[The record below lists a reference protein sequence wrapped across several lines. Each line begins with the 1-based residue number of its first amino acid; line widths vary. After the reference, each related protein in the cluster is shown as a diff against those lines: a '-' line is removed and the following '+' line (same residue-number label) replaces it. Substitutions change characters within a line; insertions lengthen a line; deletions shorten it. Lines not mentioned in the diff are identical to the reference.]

1 MFVFLVIIA
10 VIIFLIV
17 RKNPHKENPTNRHEK
32 RINPAKETSSN
43 VSPTVSVPPASRP
56 AINKQMSP
64 VVQNGVPE
72 KKYNTL
78 PNYCLEYVAA
88 YRYTEVGIF
97 VPDDA
102 IFDVEG
108 FEPGSTPA
116 LIQEPNNPYDNRAV
130 GLMLNERIVGYLYRG
145 KLQDMANDW
154 LTKKK
159 PVRAQITACIRD
171 KQRAEITLVFYDL
184 SRYEKYLAKYP
195 NARKYRLTGN
205 TREEM
210 QDNIS
215 LCSSGDECSI
225 DYDFEKDKY
234 LVSSGADIGY
244 LPASAAK
251 RIEEDGEDAYNIFVA
266 DTDYDDRGKN
276 IISVYLFP
284 TGK

>member
-1 MFVFLVIIA
+1 MFIFLVIVA
-10 VIIFLIV
+10 VIIFLVV
-17 RKNPHKENPTNRHEK
+17 RKNSNKKKPTNDREK
-32 RINPAKETSSN
+32 KSSPTRKASSN
-43 VSPTVSVPPASRP
+43 VSPSVSVPPAACP
-56 AINKQMSP
+56 AINKQVSP
-64 VVQNGVPE
+64 VTQNNVPE
-72 KKYNTL
+72 KKYSAL

-88 YRYTEVGIF
+88 YRYTEVGVF

-116 LIQEPNNPYDNRAV
+116 LVQEPNNPYDNRAV
-130 GLMLNERIVGYLYRG
+130 GLKLNERIVGYLYRG
-145 KLQDMANDW
+145 KMQDMANDW
-154 LTKKK
+154 FAKKK
-159 PVRAQITACIRD
+159 PVRAQITACMRD

-195 NARKYRLTGN
+195 NAKKYRLTGN

-215 LCSSGDECSI
+215 LCSDGDECSI

-276 IISVYLFP
+276 TISVYLFP